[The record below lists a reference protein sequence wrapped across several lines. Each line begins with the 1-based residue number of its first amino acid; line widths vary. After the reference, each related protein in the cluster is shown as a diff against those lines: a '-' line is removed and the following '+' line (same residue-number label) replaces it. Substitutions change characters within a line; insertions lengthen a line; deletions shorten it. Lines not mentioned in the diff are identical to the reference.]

1 MIPIKLTIEG
11 LYSYQ
16 KRQTINF
23 ENLINAGLFGIFGS
37 VGSGKSSILEAITF
51 ALYGE
56 TERLNSKDKRAY
68 NMMNLKSDT
77 AFIAFDFYNY
87 EDKIFRVT
95 REFKRNSK
103 RFEDIKSPTVVFY
116 EWINVN
122 WIPLNHSN
130 AQEIIGLSYDNF
142 KRTIIIPQGK
152 FKEFI
157 ELGATDRTKMMKEI
171 FKLHRFDLS
180 DKVSVLN
187 SKNLTE
193 LNQLEGKLSGYD
205 EVSEENISILNEKLT
220 TETQIQTEKQ
230 TAFKAIN
237 DKLQHLKS
245 LKTDFESLQNKKNQF
260 AELTNQKPEIDQKK
274 NQLEVYE
281 RVYKTFNQLLIDNKK
296 YETEVEQQ
304 SNQLIKERSLLQ
316 NSEAELLQIETAI
329 TEIKPYVDDLPNK
342 RLQENDLDF
351 IAKILQF
358 TIDVAE
364 LKNRT
369 INGEV
374 KVREVEQM
382 VQKLHQTIKETE
394 KEINDLSKNQIETD
408 VLINVG
414 DWFSKKQHLVKEL
427 NLQEEKSNQLKSE
440 IQVIENEL
448 INDKV
453 DISTFEDDVKV
464 LNDTFSQQK
473 KELNAKLQAFQV
485 QQELAHFAHNLHNGE
500 ACPLC
505 GSLEHPEILTSTD
518 VASNLNDLRKEIDLV
533 EEKQHNSVEFANK
546 IRQKIQKLTMFQEQF
561 LKENNRLEDLKNQ
574 IVQHNAT
581 FSWTD
586 FNADNFEDFQQKKQA
601 SFDLTKQIDSK
612 NKFISEQRISLEN
625 QQETVGK
632 YKKALEE
639 FKLDETKKEAQI
651 NQNLSN
657 LRILDFTH
665 FSAFS
670 VEEIEQKLKDLK
682 AFNQKTECDFN
693 LYNQE
698 FNQLNTQI
706 QVQKNSIASIGK
718 QLFELKR
725 NLVELNDLFN
735 KNLINQNIENK
746 EKVVEILQ
754 LNLNIE
760 AVRKEIEEFTIAYK
774 TLHNQIQELEV
785 KLKDEFF
792 NENDYLQY
800 EKAFET
806 AETELKIANENITKT
821 NAEIARLTEAFNQK
835 KELLIALDQLKKR
848 AENLKTMGNLFKAAG
863 FVQYVSSIYLKQL
876 CENANVRF
884 RKMTRNQLSL
894 QVNEAN
900 DFEVIDYLN
909 EGRTRSV
916 KTLSGGQSFQV
927 SLSLALALAESVQTN
942 TVASKNFFFI
952 DEGFGTQDAE
962 SVNIVFETLNNLHKE
977 NRIVGIISHVEEL
990 KERIPVA
997 LQITKTDEDGSLISI
1012 AN

>member
-16 KRQTINF
+16 KRQTIDF

-87 EDKIFRVT
+87 EEKIFRVT

-103 RFEDIKSPTVVFY
+103 RFEDIKTPTVVFY
-116 EWINVN
+116 EWLNN
-122 WIPLNHSN
+122 DWIPLNHSN

-142 KRTIIIPQGK
+142 KRTIIIPQGQ

-157 ELGATDRTKMMKEI
+157 ELTPAFRTAMMKEI

-205 EVSEENISILNEKLT
+205 EVSEENITILKGKLSEET
-220 TETQIQTEKQ
+220 TIQTEKQ
-230 TAFKAIN
+230 SAFKAIN
-237 DKLQHLKS
+237 EKLQHLKS
-245 LKTDFESLQNKKNQF
+245 IKTDFESLQNKKDQF
-260 AELTNQKPEIDQKK
+260 EAFKIQKPTIDQKK
-274 NQLEVYE
+274 RELEVYE
-281 RVYKTFNQLLIDNKK
+281 RVYKTFNHLLVDIKKTESEIQEKTDQLTKDK
-296 YETEVEQQ
+296 T
-304 SNQLIKERSLLQ
+304 LLE
-316 NSEAELLQIETAI
+316 NSEAEFLKIEAAI
-329 TEIKPYVDDLPNK
+329 NELKPYINDLPNK

-351 IAKILQF
+351 IAKIIQF
-358 TIDVAE
+358 TADVVE
-364 LKNRT
+364 LKIRT
-369 INGEV
+369 SNGEA
-374 KVREVEQM
+374 KVHEIEQI
-382 VQKLHQTIKETE
+382 VNQLQQTIKETE
-394 KEINDLSKNQIETD
+394 IEINNLAKNQIENT

-414 DWFSKKQHLVKEL
+414 DWFSKKQHFEKDWS
-427 NLQEEKSNQLKSE
+427 LQEQKNNQLKSE
-440 IQVIENEL
+440 IQFIENEL
-448 INDKV
+448 IIDKIE
-453 DISTFEDDVKV
+453 ISTFENDVKV

-473 KELNAKLQAFQV
+473 KELTAKLQSFHV
-485 QQELAHFAHNLHNGE
+485 QQELAHYAHNLHNGE

-505 GSLEHPEILTSTD
+505 GSLEHPEILT
-518 VASNLNDLRKEIDLV
+518 LNDVTLLLNEIQNEIDLV
-533 EEKQHNSVEFANK
+533 EEKQNNYVDFANK
-546 IRQKIQKLTMFQEQF
+546 IRQKIQKLSILQEHF
-561 LKENNRLEDLKNQ
+561 FKEDIRLEDLKNQ
-574 IVQHNAT
+574 IIKHNAG
-581 FSWTD
+581 FIWSD
-586 FNADNFEDFQQKKQA
+586 FNADDFADFQQKKQT
-601 SFDLTKQIDSK
+601 SFDLTKQIELK
-612 NKFISEQRISLEN
+612 NKFISEQRAQLEN
-625 QQETVGK
+625 QQELLVK
-632 YKKALEE
+632 CRN
-639 FKLDETKKEAQI
+639 KLAELQLNEIEKQTQI

-657 LRILDFTH
+657 LKILDFAD
-665 FSAFS
+665 FNNFS
-670 VEEIEQKLKDLK
+670 VEEINQKTRDLK
-682 AFNQKTECDFN
+682 AQNQKNETDFTLFNQ
-693 LYNQE
+693 Q

-706 QVQKNSIASIGK
+706 QVQKASIISTEK
-718 QLFELKR
+718 QLFDLNK
-725 NLVELNDLFN
+725 NLEELNDIFN
-735 KNLINQNIENK
+735 KNLVDQNIENK
-746 EKVVEILQ
+746 EKVVEILH
-754 LNLNIE
+754 LNLNVEIL
-760 AVRKEIEEFTIAYK
+760 RKEIEEFTVAYK
-774 TLHNQIQELEV
+774 TLNNQIQELEV
-785 KLKDEFF
+785 KLKDEIF
-792 NENDYLQY
+792 NETVYYQY
-800 EKAFET
+800 EKDFET
-806 AETELKIANENITKT
+806 AEIELKTATENVTKT
-821 NAEIARLTEAFNQK
+821 NAEITRLTEAFNQK
-835 KELLIALDQLKKR
+835 KELLQTLDQLKKR
-848 AENLKTMGNLFKAAG
+848 AENLKTMSNLFKGAG

-942 TVASKNFFFI
+942 SVASKNFFFI

-997 LQITKTDEDGSLISI
+997 LQITKTDEDGSQI
-1012 AN
+1012 NVV

>member
-16 KRQTINF
+16 KRQTIDF
-23 ENLINAGLFGIFGS
+23 GNLINAGLFGIFGS

-103 RFEDIKSPTVVFY
+103 RFDDIKTPTVVFY
-116 EWINVN
+116 EWINN
-122 WIPLNHSN
+122 DWIPLNHSN
-130 AQEIIGLSYDNF
+130 AQEIVGLSYDNF
-142 KRTIIIPQGK
+142 KRTIIIPQGQ

-157 ELGATDRTKMMKEI
+157 ELGAKDRTQMMKEI
-171 FKLHRFDLS
+171 FKLHRYDLQ

-205 EVSEENISILNEKLT
+205 EVSEENISLLKEKLSEET
-220 TETQIQTEKQ
+220 TIQTEKQ
-230 TAFKAIN
+230 TVFKAIN
-237 DKLQHLKS
+237 EKLQHLKS
-245 LKTDFESLQNKKNQF
+245 IKTDFESLQNKKNQF
-260 AELTNQKPEIDQKK
+260 TEFNHQKPAIDRKKSELEI
-274 NQLEVYE
+274 YE
-281 RVYKTFNQLLIDNKK
+281 RVYKTFNQLLVDSKK
-296 YETEVEQQ
+296 YEVEVQEKT
-304 SNQLIKERSLLQ
+304 NQLTNDKTLLQ
-316 NSEAELLQIETAI
+316 HSEAEFLKIEVAI
-329 TEIKPYVDDLPNK
+329 NAIKPYVDDLPNK

-358 TIDVAE
+358 TIDVVE

-369 INGEV
+369 SNGEI
-374 KVREVEQM
+374 KVREIEQ
-382 VQKLHQTIKETE
+382 VVNQLQQTIKETE
-394 KEINDLSKNQIETD
+394 IEINDLAKNQIETT

-414 DWFSKKQHLVKEL
+414 DWFSKKQHLEKDW
-427 NLQEEKSNQLKSE
+427 NLQEQKNNQLNNE

-448 INDKV
+448 ISDNIK
-453 DISTFEDDVKV
+453 ILTFEGDVKA
-464 LNDTFSQQK
+464 LQDTFSQQK
-473 KELNAKLQAFQV
+473 KELTTKLQSFQV
-485 QQELAHFAHNLHNGE
+485 HQELAHFAHNLHNGE

-505 GSLEHPEILTSTD
+505 GSLEHPQILT
-518 VASNLNDLRKEIDLV
+518 LNDVTSHLDELKKEIDLID
-533 EEKQHNSVEFANK
+533 EKQNGSVELANK
-546 IRQKIQKLTMFQEQF
+546 NRQKIQKLTMLEEQF
-561 LKENNRLEDLKNQ
+561 SNEDMRLEDLKNQ
-574 IVQHNAT
+574 IIQHTAT
-581 FSWTD
+581 FNWAD
-586 FNADNFEDFQQKKQA
+586 FNADDFEDFQKKKQA
-601 SFDLTKQIDSK
+601 SFDLIKQIDSK
-612 NKFISEQRISLEN
+612 NKYISEQRSNLEN
-625 QQETVGK
+625 QQETAEK
-632 YKKALEE
+632 YKKALEK
-639 FKLDETKKEAQI
+639 FKLDEAEKQAQI

-657 LRILDFTH
+657 LKVLSYSDFNT
-665 FSAFS
+665 SS
-670 VEEIEQKLKDLK
+670 VEEIEQKLRDLK
-682 AFNQKTECDFN
+682 AFNHKTETEFN
-693 LYNQE
+693 LYNQQY
-698 FNQLNTQI
+698 NQLNTQI
-706 QVQKNSIASIGK
+706 EVQKASIVSTEK
-718 QLFELKR
+718 QLFDLNKNQE
-725 NLVELNDLFN
+725 ELNDLFN
-735 KNLINQNIENK
+735 KNLTDQNIENK
-746 EKVVEILQ
+746 QKVVEILHLD
-754 LNLNIE
+754 LNVE
-760 AVRKEIEEFTIAYK
+760 AVQNEIEDFTVAYK
-774 TLHNQIQELEV
+774 TLNNEIQNLEA

-792 NENDYLQY
+792 NETAYYQY
-800 EKAFET
+800 EKDFET
-806 AETELKIANENITKT
+806 AEIELKIATENVTKT
-821 NAEIARLTEAFNQK
+821 NAEITRLTKAFIEK
-835 KELLIALDQLKKR
+835 KELLKAFDQFKKR
-848 AENLKTMGNLFKAAG
+848 AENLKTMSNLFKGAG

-894 QVNEAN
+894 QVNESN

-942 TVASKNFFFI
+942 SVASKNFFFI

-997 LQITKTDEDGSLISI
+997 LQITKTDEDGSLIKVV
-1012 AN
+1012 

>member
-16 KRQTINF
+16 KRQTIDF

-77 AFIAFDFYNY
+77 ALIAFDFYNY

-103 RFEDIKSPTVVFY
+103 RFDDIKTPTVVFY
-116 EWINVN
+116 AWINN
-122 WIPLNHSN
+122 DWIPLNHSN
-130 AQEIIGLSYDNF
+130 AQEIVGLSYHNF
-142 KRTIIIPQGK
+142 KRTIIIPQGQ

-157 ELGATDRTKMMKEI
+157 ELGATERTKMMKEI
-171 FKLHRFDLS
+171 FKLHRYDLQ
-180 DKVSVLN
+180 DKVSFLN

-205 EVSEENISILNEKLT
+205 EVSEENIAVLQEKFT
-220 TETQIQTEKQ
+220 EETQIQTEKQ
-230 TAFKAIN
+230 SVFKAIN
-237 DKLQHLKS
+237 EKLQHLKS
-245 LKTDFESLQNKKNQF
+245 IKTDFESLQNKKEQF
-260 AELTNQKPEIDQKK
+260 AEFNSQKPAIDQKK
-274 NQLEVYE
+274 TELEIYE
-281 RVYKTFNQLLIDNKK
+281 RVYKTFNQLLVDSKK
-296 YETEVEQQ
+296 YEVEVQEK
-304 SNQLIKERSLLQ
+304 SDQLTKDKALLQ
-316 NSEAELLQIETAI
+316 NSEAELIKIKAAI
-329 TEIKPYVDDLPNK
+329 NAIKPYVDDLPNK

-351 IAKILQF
+351 IAKIIQF
-358 TIDVAE
+358 TIDVVE

-369 INGEV
+369 SNGEI
-374 KVREVEQM
+374 KVHEIEKVVNQL
-382 VQKLHQTIKETE
+382 QQTIKESE
-394 KEINDLSKNQIETD
+394 IEINSLVKNQIETT

-414 DWFSKKQHLVKEL
+414 DWFSKKQYLEKDWNV
-427 NLQEEKSNQLKSE
+427 QEQKNNQLKNE
-440 IQVIENEL
+440 IQLIENE
-448 INDKV
+448 IISDNIE
-453 DISTFEDDVKV
+453 ISTFEEDVKA

-473 KELNAKLQAFQV
+473 KELTTKLQSFQV

-505 GSLEHPEILTSTD
+505 GSLEHPEILT
-518 VASNLNDLRKEIDLV
+518 LNDVTLHLDELKKEMDLID
-533 EEKQHNSVEFANK
+533 EKQNNYVEFANK
-546 IRQKIQKLTMFQEQF
+546 IRQKIQKLTMFQDQF
-561 LKENNRLEDLKNQ
+561 SNENTRLEDLKNQ
-574 IVQHNAT
+574 MIQHNVG
-581 FSWTD
+581 FIWTG
-586 FNADNFEDFQQKKQA
+586 FNADDFEDFQKQQQM
-601 SFDLTKQIDSK
+601 SFDLTKQIELK
-612 NKFISEQRISLEN
+612 NKYISEQRSNLEN
-625 QQETVGK
+625 QQETAEK
-632 YKKALEE
+632 YKKALDK
-639 FKLDETKKEAQI
+639 FKLDEAEKRAQI

-657 LRILDFTH
+657 LKVLDFAD
-665 FSAFS
+665 FNNFS
-670 VEEIEQKLKDLK
+670 VEEIEQKLNDLK
-682 AFNQKTECDFN
+682 VFNQKIETDFS
-693 LYNQE
+693 LYNQQY
-698 FNQLNTQI
+698 NQINTQI
-706 QVQKNSIASIGK
+706 HVQKASILSIEK
-718 QLFELKR
+718 QLFDLNK
-725 NLVELNDLFN
+725 NLLELNNLFN
-735 KNLINQNIENK
+735 KNLVDQNIENK
-746 EKVVEILQ
+746 QKVVEMLH
-754 LNLNIE
+754 LNLNVE
-760 AVRKEIEEFTIAYK
+760 ALRKEIEDFTVAYK
-774 TLHNQIQELEV
+774 TLNNEIKNLEA

-792 NENDYLQY
+792 NETAYYQY
-800 EKAFET
+800 EKDFET
-806 AETELKIANENITKT
+806 AEIELKIANENVTKT
-821 NAEIARLTEAFNQK
+821 NAEITRLTEAFNQK
-835 KELLIALDQLKKR
+835 KELLQTLDQLKKR
-848 AENLKTMGNLFKAAG
+848 AENLKTMSNLFKGAG

-894 QVNEAN
+894 QVNDAN

-942 TVASKNFFFI
+942 SVASKNFFFI

-997 LQITKTDEDGSLISI
+997 LQITKTDEDGSLIKVV
-1012 AN
+1012 

>member
-16 KRQTINF
+16 KRQTIDF

-68 NMMNLKSDT
+68 NMMNLKSYM

-116 EWINVN
+116 EWINDH

-130 AQEIIGLSYDNF
+130 AQEIVGLSYDNF

-157 ELGATDRTKMMKEI
+157 ELGAKDRTQMMKEI
-171 FKLHRFDLS
+171 FKLYRFDLA

-205 EVSEENISILNEKLT
+205 EVSEENISILKDKLASE
-220 TETQIQTEKQ
+220 TEIATEKQ
-230 TAFKAIN
+230 TIFKTIN

-260 AELTNQKPEIDQKK
+260 TELTNQKPEIDQKK

-281 RVYKTFNQLLIDNKK
+281 RVYKTFNQLLIDIKK
-296 YETEVEQQ
+296 YEKEFEQQ
-304 SNQLIKERSLLQ
+304 SDQLLKEKSLLQ
-316 NSEAELLQIETAI
+316 NSEEELLKIEAAI
-329 TEIKPYVDDLPNK
+329 TEIKPHVDNLPNK

-358 TIDVAE
+358 KVDVVE
-364 LKNRT
+364 LKSRT

-374 KVREVEQM
+374 KVREVEQT
-382 VQKLHQTIKETE
+382 VQKIHQTIKETE

-408 VLINVG
+408 ILINVG

-427 NLQEEKSNQLKSE
+427 NLQEEKNNQLKSE
-440 IQVIENEL
+440 IQVIKNEL
-448 INDKV
+448 ISDKI
-453 DISTFEDDVKV
+453 DLSTFEHDVKV

-473 KELNAKLQAFQV
+473 KELNAKLQSFQV

-505 GSLEHPEILTSTD
+505 GSLEHPEILT
-518 VASNLNDLRKEIDLV
+518 LNDVTLHLNEIQNEINLV
-533 EEKQHNSVEFANK
+533 EEKQHNAVEFANK
-546 IRQKIQKLTMFQEQF
+546 IRQKIQKLSMFQDQF
-561 LKENNRLEDLKNQ
+561 SNESMRLEDLKNQ
-574 IVQHNAT
+574 IFQHNAT

-586 FNADNFEDFQQKKQA
+586 FNMDNFEDFQQKKQA
-601 SFDLTKQIDSK
+601 SFDLTKQIELK

-625 QQETVGK
+625 QQETAER
-632 YKKALEE
+632 YKRKLEE
-639 FKLDETKKEAQI
+639 FKLDETTKEAQI

-657 LRILDFTH
+657 LRILDFTD
-665 FSAFS
+665 FSSFS

-682 AFNQKTECDFN
+682 AFNLKTERNFT
-693 LYNQE
+693 LYNQQ

-706 QVQKNSIASIGK
+706 QVQKNSIASIEK
-718 QLFELKR
+718 QLFDLNK
-725 NLVELNDLFN
+725 NLQELNDLFN
-735 KNLINQNIENK
+735 KNLIEQNIENK

-754 LNLNIE
+754 LNLNVE
-760 AVRKEIEEFTIAYK
+760 AVRKEIEEFTITYK
-774 TLHNQIQELEV
+774 TLNNQIQELEA

-792 NENDYLQY
+792 SENDYLEH

-806 AETELKIANENITKT
+806 AETELKIATENVTKT
-821 NAEIARLTEAFNQK
+821 NAEISRLTEAFNQK
-835 KELLIALDQLKKR
+835 KELLTTLDQLKKR

-894 QVNEAN
+894 QVNESN

-997 LQITKTDEDGSLISI
+997 LQITKTDEDGSLIKVV
-1012 AN
+1012 